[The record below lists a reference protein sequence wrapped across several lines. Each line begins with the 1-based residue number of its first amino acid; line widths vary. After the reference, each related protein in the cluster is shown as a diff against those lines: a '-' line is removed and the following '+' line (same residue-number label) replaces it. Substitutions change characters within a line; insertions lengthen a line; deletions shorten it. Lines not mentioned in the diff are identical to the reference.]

1 MIFEWHFWVS
11 HVCSNKEQFFKV
23 IVPSLFAATSTKS
36 SSLSSEIAW
45 DIFAQYLQ
53 PFIPKGQSWD
63 ASDFQVTCVHD
74 YEELEGV
81 CWWCPWGWGRR
92 WHWVYFFCRCH
103 CQDGLEILLQK
114 CCCSI
119 SWMIIELYKTERT
132 HCTFSSPECSVGF
145 PVYNNLQPAG
155 APALWF
161 RWYTGMSL
169 TSGSWVWFPVKP
181 QFCPLSM

>member
-1 MIFEWHFWVS
+1 MLLWFLSGIFEWLMFAPIKDS
-11 HVCSNKEQFFKV
+11 SFRS
-23 IVPSLFAATSTKS
+23 PSLPFAATSTKS

-45 DIFAQYLQ
+45 DIFAQDLQ
-53 PFIPKGQSWD
+53 PFIPKGHSWD

-81 CWWCPWGWGRR
+81 CWWCPQGWGRK

-114 CCCSI
+114 CWCSI
-119 SWMIIELYKTERT
+119 SWMIIELSKMERT
-132 HCTFSSPECSVGF
+132 RCTFPSPKCSVGC

-155 APALWF
+155 TSALWF
-161 RWYTGMSL
+161 RWVYRDESHF
-169 TSGSWVWFPVKP
+169 WF
-181 QFCPLSM
+181 LSMTSCETSMLPT